1 MLLGFIKA
9 ESAVI
14 GRRSG
19 CEGMDMSTMTTL
31 FCGDVSRT
39 QMNLSDS
46 IVTCVKV
53 INCWL
58 MPRLVSVRA
67 SFMVM
72 GALAAAMA
80 TSVMAR
86 KPLRSE
92 QNQNTKRTATHAT
105 KHTRRQCALFF
116 PPTTK
121 LQTRFNTSRRRRSSS
136 ACVRRR
142 KKPSRRTTESP
153 ISDQS
158 IRFCKCVQQ
167 QRQCREKKSKVRTRR
182 RRSIARWIARN
193 DCLPLP
199 SLFTP

>member
-1 MLLGFIKA
+1 M
-9 ESAVI
+9 

-19 CEGMDMSTMTTL
+19 CEGMDMSMITTL

-53 INCWL
+53 MNCWL

-142 KKPSRRTTESP
+142 KKPSLYRSDPQSKHTQQTISSVSKEVSRSRSLQSEKP
-153 ISDQS
+153 I
-158 IRFCKCVQQ
+158 R
-167 QRQCREKKSKVRTRR
+167 KKQHSRKQIT
-182 RRSIARWIARN
+182 
-193 DCLPLP
+193 
-199 SLFTP
+199 